1 MSYKTLIR
9 SLILGLCTISSA
21 SAEDLSNSET
31 SYTGATILEGDW
43 DVTFQESISI
53 ADSEDTFPYAFFEGN
68 TLYVGN
74 SDTHDNTIDAIVE
87 FFWFQS
93 SIDRGTDFYVAVIKT
108 RVTPGHDCYYAPWD
122 WARGAQCKLWADE
135 WTDWGEYPV
144 LSVEAMTDVEREQG
158 AFRWDWSVP
167 FESYGIDAYG
177 QVTFQNAYGVGGTSE
192 GAAMAHGE
200 YQLDEEGAIKAEGS
214 VQVKGYLS
222 TEYSVRTQ
230 YEVTLYEWDV
240 FVDGRAD
247 LMACDMY
254 LNLGERETQSAYHEY
269 FLAIQVAEGEQF
281 TLDNLNFIGNFDT
294 GWYDPF
300 RHELGI
306 SLGGMTIGQPYY
318 EPASEEEEPEE
329 VEVEDTG
336 LEDIEEPEEEHS
348 EDTGNQS
355 IPELD
360 NSTSDPIKSG
370 CSALQIKKSNN
381 WAFIIGLLPFIALRR
396 NSEHKH
402 TSKRTFKAIRKRRQ

>member
-1 MSYKTLIR
+1 VR
-9 SLILGLCTISSA
+9 SFFTGALLGLILSNPAYG
-21 SAEDLSNSET
+21 EDLSTSET

-43 DVTFQESISI
+43 DVTFNGLEPI

-74 SDTHDNTIDAIVE
+74 SDIYDNTIDAIVE

-135 WTDWGEYPV
+135 WSDWGEHPV

-158 AFRWDWSVP
+158 AFRWDWSIP
-167 FESYGIDAYG
+167 FETYGIDAYG
-177 QVTFQNAYGVGGTSE
+177 QVTFQNMYGIGSASE

-200 YQLDEEGAIKAEGS
+200 YQLNEDGDVKAEGS
-214 VQVKGYLS
+214 VQVKGYHS
-222 TEYSVRTQ
+222 SEYSVQTQ

-247 LMACDMY
+247 LMAWDMY
-254 LNLGERETQSAYHEY
+254 LNLGARETQSAYHEY
-269 FLAIQVAEGEQF
+269 FLAVQVAEGEQF
-281 TLDNLNFIGNFDT
+281 TLDNLNFVANFDT

-300 RHELGI
+300 HHQLGI
-306 SLGGMTIGQPYY
+306 SLEGMTIGQPYY
-318 EPASEEEEPEE
+318 EPTSSDEEET
-329 VEVEDTG
+329 EVEDTSG
-336 LEDIEEPEEEHS
+336 DDTGEAEEEYENRFDSDTADVDPQYDEDDSVRTKSCSSAGHS
-348 EDTGNQS
+348 G
-355 IPELD
+355 PLRGML
-360 NSTSDPIKSG
+360 PIF
-370 CSALQIKKSNN
+370 LV
-381 WAFIIGLLPFIALRR
+381 FLLSRMRHRVNEINL
-396 NSEHKH
+396 S
-402 TSKRTFKAIRKRRQ
+402 

>member
-1 MSYKTLIR
+1 MIIKSI
-9 SLILGLCTISSA
+9 ILALALSGTAIAQDFSS
-21 SAEDLSNSET
+21 SET

-43 DVTFQESISI
+43 DVTFQESVAI

-74 SDTHDNTIDAIVE
+74 SDTHENTIDAIVE

-93 SIDRGTDFYVAVIKT
+93 SIDRGTDFYVAVVKT
-108 RVTPGHDCYYAPWD
+108 RATPGHDCYYAPWD

-135 WTDWGEYPV
+135 WSDWGEYPV
-144 LSVEAMTDVEREQG
+144 LTVEALTDVEREQG

-177 QVTFQNAYGVGGTSE
+177 QVTFQNMYGIGSTSE

-200 YQLDEEGAIKAEGS
+200 YQMNEDGEIQAEGN
-214 VQVKGYLS
+214 VQVKGYHS
-222 TEYSVRTQ
+222 SEYSVQTQ

-247 LMACDMY
+247 LMAWDMY
-254 LNLGERETQSAYHEY
+254 LNLGARETQSAYHEY
-269 FLAIQVAEGEQF
+269 FLAVQVEEGEPF
-281 TLDNLNFIGNFDT
+281 TIDQLNFVSNFDT

-306 SLGGMTIGQPYY
+306 SLEGMTISQPYY
-318 EPASEEEEPEE
+318 EPVADTEEPDLSG
-329 VEVEDTG
+329 EDTG
-336 LEDIEEPEEEHS
+336 ESNEHQ
-348 EDTGNQS
+348 DTGAEHDYDTDTG
-355 IPELD
+355 ELFEFGD
-360 NSTSDPIKSG
+360 DAREPGTKSSSG
-370 CSALQIKKSNN
+370 CSCSTSTSSGSGFLL
-381 WAFIIGLLPFIALRR
+381 GLLAIFYRR
-396 NSEHKH
+396 RETH
-402 TSKRTFKAIRKRRQ
+402 TGV

>member
-1 MSYKTLIR
+1 MKQFFVGALLGI
-9 SLILGLCTISSA
+9 ILGNPAHGEDFSS
-21 SAEDLSNSET
+21 SET

-43 DVTFQESISI
+43 DVTFNGFEPI

-93 SIDRGTDFYVAVIKT
+93 SIDRGTDFYVAVVKT
-108 RVTPGHDCYYAPWD
+108 RATPGHDCYYAPWD

-135 WTDWGEYPV
+135 WSDWGEYPV
-144 LSVEAMTDVEREQG
+144 LTVEAMTNVEREQG

-177 QVTFQNAYGVGGTSE
+177 QVTFQNAYGIGGTSE

-200 YQLDEEGAIKAEGS
+200 YQLDEDGTVEAEGS

-247 LMACDMY
+247 LMAWDMY
-254 LNLGERETQSAYHEY
+254 LNLGEREEQSAYHEY
-269 FLAIQVAEGEQF
+269 FLAVQVAKGEQF
-281 TLDNLNFIGNFDT
+281 TMDNLNFVGNFDT

-306 SLGGMTIGQPYY
+306 SLQGMTIGQPYW
-318 EPASEEEEPEE
+318 EPTADEDDPEE
-329 VEVEDTG
+329 VEEEPDVTLDTG
-336 LEDIEEPEEEHS
+336 EEEEDEEH
-348 EDTGNQS
+348 ENTFDADTGEADPRYGDQ
-355 IPELD
+355 
-360 NSTSDPIKSG
+360 SDPKNSG
-370 CSALQIKKSNN
+370 CSTSPNTPRNLTVLMLALFV
-381 WAFIIGLLPFIALRR
+381 FIRR
-396 NSEHKH
+396 E
-402 TSKRTFKAIRKRRQ
+402 RKMISLDNRVK

>member
-1 MSYKTLIR
+1 MK
-9 SLILGLCTISSA
+9 SLFIGALLGLVLSNPA
-21 SAEDLSNSET
+21 HGEDLSSSET

-43 DVTFQESISI
+43 DVTFNGFEPI
-53 ADSEDTFPYAFFEGN
+53 ADSEGTFPYAFFEGN

-93 SIDRGTDFYVAVIKT
+93 SIDRGTDFYVAVVKT
-108 RVTPGHDCYYAPWD
+108 RATPGHDCYYAPWD

-135 WTDWGEYPV
+135 WSDWGEYPV
-144 LSVEAMTDVEREQG
+144 LTVEAMTDVEREQG

-177 QVTFQNAYGVGGTSE
+177 QVTFQNAYGIGGTSE

-200 YQLDEEGAIKAEGS
+200 YQLDEDGTLEAEGS

-247 LMACDMY
+247 LMAWDMY

-269 FLAIQVAEGEQF
+269 FLAVQVAEGEQF
-281 TLDNLNFIGNFDT
+281 TMDNFNFIANFDT

-306 SLGGMTIGQPYY
+306 SLQGMTIGQPYWQ
-318 EPASEEEEPEE
+318 PAADEDEPEE
-329 VEVEDTG
+329 VEEEPDVTDTG
-336 LEDIEEPEEEHS
+336 EEEEEEEEH
-348 EDTGNQS
+348 ENTFDADTGEADPQYG
-355 IPELD
+355 E
-360 NSTSDPIKSG
+360 SDPKKSG
-370 CSALQIKKSNN
+370 CSTSPNAPGNLPVLMLAL
-381 WAFIIGLLPFIALRR
+381 FGLIRR
-396 NSEHKH
+396 E
-402 TSKRTFKAIRKRRQ
+402 RK

>member
-1 MSYKTLIR
+1 MKPFLFGVLT
-9 SLILGLCTISSA
+9 GLMLSQPA
-21 SAEDLSNSET
+21 YGEDLSVSET

-43 DVTFQESISI
+43 DVTFQESVSI
-53 ADSEDTFPYAFFEGN
+53 AGSDETFPYAFFEGN

-74 SDTHDNTIDAIVE
+74 SDIYENTIDAIVE

-93 SIDRGTDFYVAVIKT
+93 SIDRGTDFYVAVVKT

-158 AFRWDWSVP
+158 AFRWDWSIP

-177 QVTFQNAYGVGGTSE
+177 QVTFQNAYGIGASSE
-192 GAAMAHGE
+192 GSAMTHGE
-200 YQLDEEGAIKAEGS
+200 YQISEAGDTKAAGS
-214 VQVKGYLS
+214 VQVKGYNS
-222 TEYSVRTQ
+222 SEYSVQTQ

-240 FVDGRAD
+240 YVDGRAD
-247 LMACDMY
+247 LMAWDMY

-281 TLDNLNFIGNFDT
+281 TLDNLNFVANFDT

-300 RHELGI
+300 RYELGI
-306 SLGGMTIGQPYY
+306 SIVDMTIGQPHW
-318 EPASEEEEPEE
+318 EPTSEDEEEELPQEEPSSENLEEPSENEQDTADPASETE
-329 VEVEDTG
+329 TSG
-336 LEDIEEPEEEHS
+336 LDLDS
-348 EDTGNQS
+348 E
-355 IPELD
+355 
-360 NSTSDPIKSG
+360 STPVKSG
-370 CSALQIKKSNN
+370 CSTLSLPARNK
-381 WAFIIGLLPFIALRR
+381 IGLLGLGIFALLLRR
-396 NSEHKH
+396 
-402 TSKRTFKAIRKRRQ
+402 RQ

>member
-1 MSYKTLIR
+1 MNISKLLTITM
-9 SLILGLCTISSA
+9 LGFLNLSTAIAQEDVSS
-21 SAEDLSNSET
+21 SET

-43 DVTFQESISI
+43 DVTFQESIAI

-93 SIDRGTDFYVAVIKT
+93 SIDRGTDFYVAVVKA
-108 RVTPGHDCYYAPWD
+108 RVTPGRDCYYAPWD

-135 WTDWGEYPV
+135 WTDWGEHPV
-144 LSVEAMTDVEREQG
+144 LTVEAMTDVEREQG
-158 AFRWDWSVP
+158 AFRWDWSIP

-177 QVTFQNAYGVGGTSE
+177 QVTFQNAYGIGATSE

-200 YQLDEEGAIKAEGS
+200 YQLDEDGTLEAEGN

-240 FVDGRAD
+240 YVDGRAD
-247 LMACDMY
+247 LMAWDMY

-281 TLDNLNFIGNFDT
+281 MLDDLNFIANFDT

-300 RHELGI
+300 RHELGV
-306 SLGGMTIGQPYY
+306 SLQGMTIGRPYH
-318 EPASEEEEPEE
+318 EPAVDDEDEEE
-329 VEVEDTG
+329 VEAEDPETETEDSDTG
-336 LEDIEEPEEEHS
+336 IHDNTPS
-348 EDTGNQS
+348 EDTS
-355 IPELD
+355 
-360 NSTSDPIKSG
+360 SSDEWQFDEDEKDPDSKG
-370 CSALQIKKSNN
+370 CSTLNNKSLPLI
-381 WAFIIGLLPFIALRR
+381 AIVISLLFLVHRR
-396 NSEHKH
+396 
-402 TSKRTFKAIRKRRQ
+402 RK

>member
-1 MSYKTLIR
+1 MKITGFLTGLMLSY
-9 SLILGLCTISSA
+9 SPGA
-21 SAEDLSNSET
+21 YGEDLSSSET

-43 DVTFQESISI
+43 DVTFQESVAI

-93 SIDRGTDFYVAVIKT
+93 SIDRGTDFYVAVVKT
-108 RVTPGHDCYYAPWD
+108 RATPGHDCYYAPWD

-135 WTDWGEYPV
+135 WSDWGEYPV
-144 LSVEAMTDVEREQG
+144 LTVEALTDAEREQG

-177 QVTFQNAYGVGGTSE
+177 QVTFQNSYGIGSSSE

-200 YQLDEEGAIKAEGS
+200 YQLNDDGEVQAEGS

-230 YEVTLYEWDV
+230 YEVTLYEWDM

-247 LMACDMY
+247 LMAWDMY

-269 FLAIQVAEGEQF
+269 FLAVQVAEGEPF
-281 TLDNLNFIGNFDT
+281 TIDSLNFVGNFDT

-306 SLGGMTIGQPYY
+306 SLKSMTIGQPYW
-318 EPASEEEEPEE
+318 EPQVEEEEEEE
-329 VEVEDTG
+329 VI
-336 LEDIEEPEEEHS
+336 EDIEDTAVQPDIEEEQEETESGDSNSNLSLGS
-348 EDTGNQS
+348 EPDVPVKNGCSSVQSNQS
-355 IPELD
+355 IFVVL
-360 NSTSDPIKSG
+360 SSLLGLMIRRKSKAEK
-370 CSALQIKKSNN
+370 SA
-381 WAFIIGLLPFIALRR
+381 
-396 NSEHKH
+396 
-402 TSKRTFKAIRKRRQ
+402 

>member
-1 MSYKTLIR
+1 MKTFYRGALI
-9 SLILGLCTISSA
+9 GLLLSTSA
-21 SAEDLSNSET
+21 FGQELSASET

-43 DVTFQESISI
+43 DVTFQESVAI

-74 SDTHDNTIDAIVE
+74 SDTHENTIDAIVE

-93 SIDRGTDFYVAVIKT
+93 SIDRGTDFYVAVVKT
-108 RVTPGHDCYYAPWD
+108 RATPGHDCYYAPWE

-135 WTDWGEYPV
+135 WSDWGEYPV
-144 LSVEAMTDVEREQG
+144 LTVEAMTDVEREQG

-177 QVTFQNAYGVGGTSE
+177 QVTFQNMYGIGSVSE

-200 YQLDEEGAIKAEGS
+200 YQLNEDGEIKAEGN
-214 VQVKGYLS
+214 VQVKGYHS
-222 TEYSVRTQ
+222 SEYSVQTQ

-247 LMACDMY
+247 LMAWDMY
-254 LNLGERETQSAYHEY
+254 LNLGARETQSAYHEY
-269 FLAIQVAEGEQF
+269 FLAVQVEEGEPFTIEQF
-281 TLDNLNFIGNFDT
+281 NFVSNFDT

-306 SLGGMTIGQPYY
+306 SLQNMTISQPYY
-318 EPASEEEEPEE
+318 EPATGAEDPESSA
-329 VEVEDTG
+329 EDTG
-336 LEDIEEPEEEHS
+336 QAS
-348 EDTGNQS
+348 ESIDTGFNHEDSQ
-355 IPELD
+355 D
-360 NSTSDPIKSG
+360 TSSPFEFDDSNISGEKEKG
-370 CSALQIKKSNN
+370 CSSASSSHSFILAFLALLGVRS
-381 WAFIIGLLPFIALRR
+381 R
-396 NSEHKH
+396 NSE
-402 TSKRTFKAIRKRRQ
+402 SR

>member
-1 MSYKTLIR
+1 MR
-9 SLILGLCTISSA
+9 SFFTGALLGLLFINPAYSD
-21 SAEDLSNSET
+21 DLSASET

-43 DVTFQESISI
+43 DVTINEFEPI

-74 SDTHDNTIDAIVE
+74 SDIYDNTIDAIVE

-135 WTDWGEYPV
+135 WSDWGEHPV

-158 AFRWDWSVP
+158 AFRWDWSIP
-167 FESYGIDAYG
+167 FETYGIDAYG
-177 QVTFQNAYGVGGTSE
+177 QVTFQNMYGIGSASE

-200 YQLDEEGAIKAEGS
+200 YQLDEAGAVKAEGS
-214 VQVKGYLS
+214 VQVKGYHS
-222 TEYSVRTQ
+222 SEYSVQTQ

-247 LMACDMY
+247 LMAWDMY
-254 LNLGERETQSAYHEY
+254 LNLGARETQSAYHEY
-269 FLAIQVAEGEQF
+269 FLSIQVEEGQTF
-281 TLDNLNFIGNFDT
+281 TLDNLNFIANFDT

-300 RHELGI
+300 HHELGI
-306 SLGGMTIGQPYY
+306 SLEGMTIGQPYY
-318 EPASEEEEPEE
+318 EPASNDDETGVEEASP
-329 VEVEDTG
+329 EDTG
-336 LEDIEEPEEEHS
+336 ETEEEHENKWNS
-348 EDTGNQS
+348 DTADADPQWQESGPAKS
-355 IPELD
+355 GEGC
-360 NSTSDPIKSG
+360 STSGSRPSL
-370 CSALQIKKSNN
+370 SFFLM
-381 WAFIIGLLPFIALRR
+381 LLPLIVRR
-396 NSEHKH
+396 
-402 TSKRTFKAIRKRRQ
+402 R